1 MVFANTLTGWIDGP
15 PPTRDDGGL
24 AIVEVRSTVRV
35 DGQETFSQPIIV
47 ARWSG
52 KLKTTGSGYRLDY
65 DDVVRFIDLAL
76 LPEGDHH
83 V

>member
-1 MVFANTLTGWIDGP
+1 MVFANILTGWIDGP

-24 AIVEVRSTVRV
+24 AIVELHSTVRV
-35 DGQETFSQPIIV
+35 DDQDALGQPIIV

-52 KLKTTGSGYRLDY
+52 KLRTTGSGHRLDY